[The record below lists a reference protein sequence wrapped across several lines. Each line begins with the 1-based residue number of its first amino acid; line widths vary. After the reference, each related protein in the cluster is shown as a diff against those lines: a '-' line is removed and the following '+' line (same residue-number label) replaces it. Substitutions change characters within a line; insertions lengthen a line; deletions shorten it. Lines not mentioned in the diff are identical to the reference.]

1 MHKKIRLI
9 QKGQAGFQFVQ
20 QGLVGGLVPT
30 TAGSVLDQNTINAIN
45 QQQTN
50 IWKAQ
55 QDEQAKIR
63 QQQISQGYQ
72 TASNVLNPISSG
84 LTNFGIMSGNYTMA
98 NLGQLGGS
106 LSSGFQLMS
115 NWKNLSNQDK
125 TAGVAGIGGQAVD
138 TLDNMFFGKQHAK
151 DSGLTKGLNNAYDSI
166 SNAAMMFSPVGCVCA
181 GSRVIDKLGR
191 FVNIEDL
198 TKDDGIIGCG
208 DKLIRPQK
216 IYSFKQPEYKECLR
230 LTLNSGIILE
240 CSIDHPILSDFAGR
254 AKQIT
259 INGKS
264 KRVRDWQFRR
274 ADSLVI
280 GDFVGVVNNID
291 IWGSEEMWNPYLIG
305 LLIGDGNYNKDHG
318 VRIYS
323 ADSETWN
330 YIEKYQL
337 GGQINFDNSNYN
349 KEFRAYRIFDGPEHL
364 RELGIYEQ
372 TKKNK
377 RLPIHIHKY
386 TKDSICK
393 LIAGLFDTDGFVF
406 CNIEKKDYKVVFCQ
420 SNIDLINQVKEQLLK
435 LGIHS
440 SIQKIK
446 EKTSKYKDHEIKSG
460 ISYKLIIKDKQSILN
475 FYNQIHLNLSYK
487 QKNLEE
493 IAQYCQQGRFKDNR
507 ELSGAKADKIKKIEN
522 IGQQLVYNLQADDD
536 HTYIANGIIT
546 HNTIV
551 GGAMKAGK
559 FIGDGLTA
567 LGIGTDQMTTT
578 DKILDS
584 SFMKLSPV
592 GLINGIGAKRA
603 KQFSANKDTIEKV
616 GSDYADSVNTIE
628 DAVSKAGK
636 KYGLFSNGA
645 RKRANRLIDTARTQ
659 QNIMTNISDEYQDQL
674 ANKSYLAYTRYGQ
687 DINGG
692 IQQQYLRAAK
702 HGAILQRIN
711 LRKHRKGGQLK
722 DKIDIEVKQE
732 QWQPII
738 NLEYPEV
745 SKLKEGGQLEES
757 KEWTPIISLD
767 IQKLEEGGKT
777 DKPKQEPEKVE
788 ETNQKN
794 VIPEGALHAHKHH
807 MENAEDLTK
816 KGIPVVDN
824 NGEQQAE
831 IERNEIIFSLEVTKQ
846 LEDLHKRYQ
855 GYTNTQ
861 KEKDE
866 LAIEAGKLLVYEI
879 LHNTEDRTGLIKE
892 CKKGGTLDGNK

>member
-72 TASNVLNPISSG
+72 TASNALNPISSG
-84 LTNFGIMSGNYTMA
+84 LTNFGIMSGNYAMA
-98 NLGQLGGS
+98 NLGQLGSS
-106 LSSGFQLMS
+106 LSSGLQLMS
-115 NWKNLSNQDK
+115 NWKNLSKQDK
-125 TAGVAGIGGQAVD
+125 AAGVAGIGGQAAD
-138 TLDNMFFGKQHAK
+138 TLDNMFFGKQHAN
-151 DSGLTKGLNNAYDSI
+151 DSGLTKGLNSAYDSMA
-166 SNAAMMFSPVGCVCA
+166 NAAMTF
-181 GSRVIDKLGR
+181 
-191 FVNIEDL
+191 
-198 TKDDGIIGCG
+198 
-208 DKLIRPQK
+208 
-216 IYSFKQPEYKECLR
+216 
-230 LTLNSGIILE
+230 
-240 CSIDHPILSDFAGR
+240 
-254 AKQIT
+254 
-259 INGKS
+259 
-264 KRVRDWQFRR
+264 
-274 ADSLVI
+274 
-280 GDFVGVVNNID
+280 
-291 IWGSEEMWNPYLIG
+291 NPYL
-305 LLIGDGNYNKDHG
+305 
-318 VRIYS
+318 
-323 ADSETWN
+323 
-330 YIEKYQL
+330 
-337 GGQINFDNSNYN
+337 
-349 KEFRAYRIFDGPEHL
+349 
-364 RELGIYEQ
+364 
-372 TKKNK
+372 
-377 RLPIHIHKY
+377 
-386 TKDSICK
+386 
-393 LIAGLFDTDGFVF
+393 
-406 CNIEKKDYKVVFCQ
+406 
-420 SNIDLINQVKEQLLK
+420 
-435 LGIHS
+435 
-440 SIQKIK
+440 
-446 EKTSKYKDHEIKSG
+446 
-460 ISYKLIIKDKQSILN
+460 
-475 FYNQIHLNLSYK
+475 
-487 QKNLEE
+487 
-493 IAQYCQQGRFKDNR
+493 
-507 ELSGAKADKIKKIEN
+507 
-522 IGQQLVYNLQADDD
+522 
-536 HTYIANGIIT
+536 
-546 HNTIV
+546 
-551 GGAMKAGK
+551 GGAMKIGK
-559 FIGDGLTA
+559 LAADGLSV
-567 LGIGTDQMTTT
+567 LGLKTDQMTNT
-578 DKILDS
+578 DRILDS
-584 SFMKLSPV
+584 SFMKLTPASWANDWF
-592 GLINGIGAKRA
+592 GKTTQ
-603 KQFSANKDTIEKV
+603 QFSSNKKTIEKV
-616 GSDYADSVNTIE
+616 GRDYTDSVNTIE

-659 QNIMTNISDEYQDQL
+659 QNIMTDISNAYQDQL

-745 SKLKEGGQLEES
+745 SKLKEGGQLEEP

-777 DKPKQEPEKVE
+777 DKPKQEPDKIE

-824 NGEQQAE
+824 KGEQQAE

>member
-9 QKGQAGFQFVQ
+9 QKGQAGFQFTQ

-72 TASNVLNPISSG
+72 TASNALNPISQG

-106 LSSGFQLMS
+106 LSSGLQLMS
-115 NWKNLSNQDK
+115 NWKNLSNQDRA
-125 TAGVAGIGGQAVD
+125 AGAAGIGGQAAD
-138 TLDNMFFGKQHAK
+138 TLDNMFFGKQHAN
-151 DSGLTKGLNNAYDSI
+151 DSTLTKGLNSAYDSM
-166 SNAAMMFSPVGCVCA
+166 SNAAMAF
-181 GSRVIDKLGR
+181 
-191 FVNIEDL
+191 
-198 TKDDGIIGCG
+198 
-208 DKLIRPQK
+208 
-216 IYSFKQPEYKECLR
+216 
-230 LTLNSGIILE
+230 
-240 CSIDHPILSDFAGR
+240 
-254 AKQIT
+254 
-259 INGKS
+259 
-264 KRVRDWQFRR
+264 
-274 ADSLVI
+274 
-280 GDFVGVVNNID
+280 
-291 IWGSEEMWNPYLIG
+291 NPYL
-305 LLIGDGNYNKDHG
+305 
-318 VRIYS
+318 
-323 ADSETWN
+323 
-330 YIEKYQL
+330 
-337 GGQINFDNSNYN
+337 
-349 KEFRAYRIFDGPEHL
+349 
-364 RELGIYEQ
+364 
-372 TKKNK
+372 
-377 RLPIHIHKY
+377 
-386 TKDSICK
+386 
-393 LIAGLFDTDGFVF
+393 
-406 CNIEKKDYKVVFCQ
+406 
-420 SNIDLINQVKEQLLK
+420 
-435 LGIHS
+435 
-440 SIQKIK
+440 
-446 EKTSKYKDHEIKSG
+446 
-460 ISYKLIIKDKQSILN
+460 
-475 FYNQIHLNLSYK
+475 
-487 QKNLEE
+487 
-493 IAQYCQQGRFKDNR
+493 
-507 ELSGAKADKIKKIEN
+507 
-522 IGQQLVYNLQADDD
+522 
-536 HTYIANGIIT
+536 
-546 HNTIV
+546 
-551 GGAMKAGK
+551 GGAMKIGK
-559 FIGDGLTA
+559 LAADGLSA
-567 LGIGTDQMTTT
+567 LGLKTDQMTNT
-578 DKILDS
+578 DRILDS
-584 SFMKLSPV
+584 SFMKFTPASWTNDMF
-592 GLINGIGAKRA
+592 GKTTQ
-603 KQFSANKDTIEKV
+603 QFSSNKKTIEKV
-616 GSDYADSVNTIE
+616 GRDYTDSVNTIE

-645 RKRANRLIDTARTQ
+645 RKRANRLIDTAKTQ
-659 QNIMTNISDEYQDQL
+659 QNIMTNISNEYQDQL

-777 DKPKQEPEKVE
+777 DKPKQEPDKIE

>member
-72 TASNVLNPISSG
+72 TASNALNPISSG
-84 LTNFGIMSGNYTMA
+84 LTNFGIMSGNYAMA
-98 NLGQLGGS
+98 NLGQLGSS
-106 LSSGFQLMS
+106 LSSGLQLMS
-115 NWKNLSNQDK
+115 NWKNLSKQDK
-125 TAGVAGIGGQAVD
+125 AAGVAGIGGQAVD

-151 DSGLTKGLNNAYDSI
+151 DSGLTKGLNNAYDSV
-166 SNAAMMFSPVGCVCA
+166 SNAAMMFSPVG
-181 GSRVIDKLGR
+181 
-191 FVNIEDL
+191 
-198 TKDDGIIGCG
+198 TII
-208 DKLIRPQK
+208 
-216 IYSFKQPEYKECLR
+216 
-230 LTLNSGIILE
+230 
-240 CSIDHPILSDFAGR
+240 
-254 AKQIT
+254 
-259 INGKS
+259 
-264 KRVRDWQFRR
+264 
-274 ADSLVI
+274 
-280 GDFVGVVNNID
+280 
-291 IWGSEEMWNPYLIG
+291 
-305 LLIGDGNYNKDHG
+305 
-318 VRIYS
+318 
-323 ADSETWN
+323 
-330 YIEKYQL
+330 
-337 GGQINFDNSNYN
+337 
-349 KEFRAYRIFDGPEHL
+349 
-364 RELGIYEQ
+364 
-372 TKKNK
+372 
-377 RLPIHIHKY
+377 
-386 TKDSICK
+386 
-393 LIAGLFDTDGFVF
+393 
-406 CNIEKKDYKVVFCQ
+406 
-420 SNIDLINQVKEQLLK
+420 
-435 LGIHS
+435 
-440 SIQKIK
+440 
-446 EKTSKYKDHEIKSG
+446 
-460 ISYKLIIKDKQSILN
+460 
-475 FYNQIHLNLSYK
+475 
-487 QKNLEE
+487 
-493 IAQYCQQGRFKDNR
+493 
-507 ELSGAKADKIKKIEN
+507 
-522 IGQQLVYNLQADDD
+522 
-536 HTYIANGIIT
+536 
-546 HNTIV
+546 

-559 FIGDGLTA
+559 FIGDGLSA
-567 LGIGTDQMTTT
+567 LVGGRTDQLTTT
-578 DKILDS
+578 DKIMDS
-584 SFMKLSPV
+584 TLGQVSGL
-592 GLINGIGAKRA
+592 GLINSLGSKRT
-603 KQFSANKDTIEKV
+603 KDFSLNKDTIEKV
-616 GSDYADSVNTIE
+616 GGDYAGAVNTME
-628 DAVSKAGK
+628 EAVSKAGK
-636 KYGLFSNGA
+636 KVGLFSSTSKFNKLIGKA
-645 RKRANRLIDTARTQ
+645 QTFTNQTTGIANT
-659 QNIMTNISDEYQDQL
+659 YQDQL
-674 ANKSYLAYTRYGQ
+674 ANKSQLAYTRYLQ

-692 IQQQYLRAAK
+692 PQQYIQRVK

-722 DKIDIEVKQE
+722 DKIDIEIKQE

-777 DKPKQEPEKVE
+777 DKPKQEPDKIE

-892 CKKGGTLDGNK
+892 CKKGGILDGNK

>member
-9 QKGQAGFQFVQ
+9 QKGQAGFQFTQ

-72 TASNVLNPISSG
+72 TASNVLNPVSQG

-98 NLGQLGGS
+98 NLGQLGNS
-106 LSSGFQLMS
+106 LSSGLQLMS

-125 TAGVAGIGGQAVD
+125 TAGVAGIGGQAAD
-138 TLDNMFFGKQHAK
+138 TLDNMFFGKQHAN
-151 DSGLTKGLNNAYDSI
+151 DSALTKGLNSAYDSI
-166 SNAAMMFSPVGCVCA
+166 SNAAMTF
-181 GSRVIDKLGR
+181 
-191 FVNIEDL
+191 
-198 TKDDGIIGCG
+198 
-208 DKLIRPQK
+208 
-216 IYSFKQPEYKECLR
+216 
-230 LTLNSGIILE
+230 
-240 CSIDHPILSDFAGR
+240 
-254 AKQIT
+254 
-259 INGKS
+259 
-264 KRVRDWQFRR
+264 
-274 ADSLVI
+274 
-280 GDFVGVVNNID
+280 
-291 IWGSEEMWNPYLIG
+291 NPYL
-305 LLIGDGNYNKDHG
+305 
-318 VRIYS
+318 
-323 ADSETWN
+323 
-330 YIEKYQL
+330 
-337 GGQINFDNSNYN
+337 
-349 KEFRAYRIFDGPEHL
+349 
-364 RELGIYEQ
+364 
-372 TKKNK
+372 
-377 RLPIHIHKY
+377 
-386 TKDSICK
+386 
-393 LIAGLFDTDGFVF
+393 
-406 CNIEKKDYKVVFCQ
+406 
-420 SNIDLINQVKEQLLK
+420 
-435 LGIHS
+435 
-440 SIQKIK
+440 
-446 EKTSKYKDHEIKSG
+446 
-460 ISYKLIIKDKQSILN
+460 
-475 FYNQIHLNLSYK
+475 
-487 QKNLEE
+487 
-493 IAQYCQQGRFKDNR
+493 
-507 ELSGAKADKIKKIEN
+507 
-522 IGQQLVYNLQADDD
+522 
-536 HTYIANGIIT
+536 
-546 HNTIV
+546 
-551 GGAMKAGK
+551 GGAMKIGK
-559 FIGDGLTA
+559 LAADGLSA

-584 SFMKLSPV
+584 SFMKLTPA

-603 KQFSANKDTIEKV
+603 KQFSANNDTIEKV
-616 GSDYADSVNTIE
+616 GGDYADSVNTIE

-636 KYGLFSNGA
+636 KYGLFSSGA

-659 QNIMTNISDEYQDQL
+659 QNIMTDISNTYQDQL

-711 LRKHRKGGQLK
+711 LRKHRRGGQLK

-824 NGEQQAE
+824 KGEQQAE

-846 LEDLHKRYQ
+846 LEDLHKKYQ
-855 GYTNTQ
+855 SEELTQ

>member
-72 TASNVLNPISSG
+72 TASNALNPISSG

-125 TAGVAGIGGQAVD
+125 AAGVAGIGGQAVD

-151 DSGLTKGLNNAYDSI
+151 DSGLTKGLNNTYDSI
-166 SNAAMMFSPVGCVCA
+166 SNAAMMFSPVG
-181 GSRVIDKLGR
+181 
-191 FVNIEDL
+191 
-198 TKDDGIIGCG
+198 
-208 DKLIRPQK
+208 
-216 IYSFKQPEYKECLR
+216 
-230 LTLNSGIILE
+230 
-240 CSIDHPILSDFAGR
+240 
-254 AKQIT
+254 
-259 INGKS
+259 
-264 KRVRDWQFRR
+264 
-274 ADSLVI
+274 
-280 GDFVGVVNNID
+280 
-291 IWGSEEMWNPYLIG
+291 
-305 LLIGDGNYNKDHG
+305 
-318 VRIYS
+318 
-323 ADSETWN
+323 
-330 YIEKYQL
+330 
-337 GGQINFDNSNYN
+337 
-349 KEFRAYRIFDGPEHL
+349 
-364 RELGIYEQ
+364 
-372 TKKNK
+372 
-377 RLPIHIHKY
+377 
-386 TKDSICK
+386 
-393 LIAGLFDTDGFVF
+393 
-406 CNIEKKDYKVVFCQ
+406 
-420 SNIDLINQVKEQLLK
+420 
-435 LGIHS
+435 
-440 SIQKIK
+440 
-446 EKTSKYKDHEIKSG
+446 
-460 ISYKLIIKDKQSILN
+460 
-475 FYNQIHLNLSYK
+475 
-487 QKNLEE
+487 
-493 IAQYCQQGRFKDNR
+493 
-507 ELSGAKADKIKKIEN
+507 
-522 IGQQLVYNLQADDD
+522 
-536 HTYIANGIIT
+536 
-546 HNTIV
+546 TIV

-559 FIGDGLTA
+559 FIGDGLSA
-567 LGIGTDQMTTT
+567 LVGGRTDQLTTT
-578 DKILDS
+578 DKIMDS
-584 SFMKLSPV
+584 TLGQVSGL
-592 GLINGIGAKRA
+592 GLINSLGSKRT
-603 KQFSANKDTIEKV
+603 KDFSLNKDTIEKV
-616 GSDYADSVNTIE
+616 GGDYAGAVNTME
-628 DAVSKAGK
+628 EAVSKAGK
-636 KYGLFSNGA
+636 KVGLFSSTSKFNKLIGKA
-645 RKRANRLIDTARTQ
+645 QTFTNQTTGIANT
-659 QNIMTNISDEYQDQL
+659 YQDQL
-674 ANKSYLAYTRYGQ
+674 ANKSQLAYTRYLQ

-692 IQQQYLRAAK
+692 PQQYIQRVK

-722 DKIDIEVKQE
+722 DKIDIEIKQE

-824 NGEQQAE
+824 KGEQQAE

-892 CKKGGTLDGNK
+892 CKKGGILDGNK

>member
-72 TASNVLNPISSG
+72 TASNALNPISSV
-84 LTNFGIMSGNYTMA
+84 LTNFGIISGNYAMA
-98 NLGQLGGS
+98 NLGQLGSS
-106 LSSGFQLMS
+106 LSSGLQLMS
-115 NWKNLSNQDK
+115 NWKNLSKQDK
-125 TAGVAGIGGQAVD
+125 AAGVAGIGGQAVD

-151 DSGLTKGLNNAYDSI
+151 DSGLTKGLNNAYDSV
-166 SNAAMMFSPVGCVCA
+166 SNAAMMFSPVG
-181 GSRVIDKLGR
+181 
-191 FVNIEDL
+191 
-198 TKDDGIIGCG
+198 
-208 DKLIRPQK
+208 
-216 IYSFKQPEYKECLR
+216 
-230 LTLNSGIILE
+230 
-240 CSIDHPILSDFAGR
+240 
-254 AKQIT
+254 
-259 INGKS
+259 
-264 KRVRDWQFRR
+264 
-274 ADSLVI
+274 
-280 GDFVGVVNNID
+280 
-291 IWGSEEMWNPYLIG
+291 
-305 LLIGDGNYNKDHG
+305 
-318 VRIYS
+318 
-323 ADSETWN
+323 
-330 YIEKYQL
+330 
-337 GGQINFDNSNYN
+337 
-349 KEFRAYRIFDGPEHL
+349 
-364 RELGIYEQ
+364 
-372 TKKNK
+372 
-377 RLPIHIHKY
+377 
-386 TKDSICK
+386 
-393 LIAGLFDTDGFVF
+393 
-406 CNIEKKDYKVVFCQ
+406 
-420 SNIDLINQVKEQLLK
+420 
-435 LGIHS
+435 
-440 SIQKIK
+440 
-446 EKTSKYKDHEIKSG
+446 
-460 ISYKLIIKDKQSILN
+460 
-475 FYNQIHLNLSYK
+475 
-487 QKNLEE
+487 
-493 IAQYCQQGRFKDNR
+493 
-507 ELSGAKADKIKKIEN
+507 
-522 IGQQLVYNLQADDD
+522 
-536 HTYIANGIIT
+536 
-546 HNTIV
+546 TIV

-559 FIGDGLTA
+559 FIGDGLSA
-567 LGIGTDQMTTT
+567 LVGGGTDQMTTT
-578 DKILDS
+578 DKIMDS
-584 SFMKLSPV
+584 TFGRISGV
-592 GLINGIGAKRA
+592 GLFNDAFGKTTQ
-603 KQFSANKDTIEKV
+603 QFSINKDTVEKV
-616 GSDYADSVNTIE
+616 GGDYADSVNTIE

-645 RKRANRLIDTARTQ
+645 RKRANRLIDAARTQ
-659 QNIMTNISDEYQDQL
+659 QNIMTNISNEYQDQL

-692 IQQQYLRAAK
+692 IQQQYLRVAK

-722 DKIDIEVKQE
+722 DKIDIEIKQE

-824 NGEQQAE
+824 KGEQQAE

-892 CKKGGTLDGNK
+892 CKKGGILDGNK

>member
-50 IWKAQ
+50 IWKTQ

-166 SNAAMMFSPVGCVCA
+166 SNAAMMFSPVG
-181 GSRVIDKLGR
+181 
-191 FVNIEDL
+191 
-198 TKDDGIIGCG
+198 T
-208 DKLIRPQK
+208 
-216 IYSFKQPEYKECLR
+216 
-230 LTLNSGIILE
+230 
-240 CSIDHPILSDFAGR
+240 
-254 AKQIT
+254 
-259 INGKS
+259 
-264 KRVRDWQFRR
+264 
-274 ADSLVI
+274 
-280 GDFVGVVNNID
+280 
-291 IWGSEEMWNPYLIG
+291 
-305 LLIGDGNYNKDHG
+305 
-318 VRIYS
+318 
-323 ADSETWN
+323 
-330 YIEKYQL
+330 
-337 GGQINFDNSNYN
+337 
-349 KEFRAYRIFDGPEHL
+349 
-364 RELGIYEQ
+364 
-372 TKKNK
+372 
-377 RLPIHIHKY
+377 
-386 TKDSICK
+386 
-393 LIAGLFDTDGFVF
+393 VF
-406 CNIEKKDYKVVFCQ
+406 
-420 SNIDLINQVKEQLLK
+420 
-435 LGIHS
+435 
-440 SIQKIK
+440 
-446 EKTSKYKDHEIKSG
+446 
-460 ISYKLIIKDKQSILN
+460 
-475 FYNQIHLNLSYK
+475 
-487 QKNLEE
+487 
-493 IAQYCQQGRFKDNR
+493 
-507 ELSGAKADKIKKIEN
+507 
-522 IGQQLVYNLQADDD
+522 
-536 HTYIANGIIT
+536 
-546 HNTIV
+546 

-567 LGIGTDQMTTT
+567 LVGGGTDQMTTT
-578 DKILDS
+578 DKIMDS
-584 SFMKLSPV
+584 TFGRILGV
-592 GLINGIGAKRA
+592 GLFNDAFGKTTQ
-603 KQFSANKDTIEKV
+603 QFSANKNTIEKI
-616 GSDYADSVNTIE
+616 GRDYTDSVNTIE

-659 QNIMTNISDEYQDQL
+659 QNIMTNISNEYQDQL

-722 DKIDIEVKQE
+722 DKIDIEIKQE

-831 IERNEIIFSLEVTKQ
+831 IEREELILSLEVTKQ

>member
-50 IWKAQ
+50 IWKEQ

-63 QQQISQGYQ
+63 QQQIRQGYQ

-98 NLGQLGGS
+98 NLGQLGSS
-106 LSSGFQLMS
+106 LSSGLQLMS
-115 NWKNLSNQDK
+115 NWKNLSKQDK
-125 TAGVAGIGGQAVD
+125 AAGVAGIGGQAVD

-151 DSGLTKGLNNAYDSI
+151 DSGLTKGLNNTYDSI
-166 SNAAMMFSPVGCVCA
+166 SNAAMMFSPVG
-181 GSRVIDKLGR
+181 
-191 FVNIEDL
+191 
-198 TKDDGIIGCG
+198 
-208 DKLIRPQK
+208 
-216 IYSFKQPEYKECLR
+216 
-230 LTLNSGIILE
+230 
-240 CSIDHPILSDFAGR
+240 
-254 AKQIT
+254 
-259 INGKS
+259 
-264 KRVRDWQFRR
+264 
-274 ADSLVI
+274 
-280 GDFVGVVNNID
+280 
-291 IWGSEEMWNPYLIG
+291 
-305 LLIGDGNYNKDHG
+305 
-318 VRIYS
+318 
-323 ADSETWN
+323 
-330 YIEKYQL
+330 
-337 GGQINFDNSNYN
+337 
-349 KEFRAYRIFDGPEHL
+349 
-364 RELGIYEQ
+364 
-372 TKKNK
+372 
-377 RLPIHIHKY
+377 
-386 TKDSICK
+386 
-393 LIAGLFDTDGFVF
+393 
-406 CNIEKKDYKVVFCQ
+406 
-420 SNIDLINQVKEQLLK
+420 
-435 LGIHS
+435 
-440 SIQKIK
+440 
-446 EKTSKYKDHEIKSG
+446 
-460 ISYKLIIKDKQSILN
+460 
-475 FYNQIHLNLSYK
+475 
-487 QKNLEE
+487 
-493 IAQYCQQGRFKDNR
+493 
-507 ELSGAKADKIKKIEN
+507 
-522 IGQQLVYNLQADDD
+522 
-536 HTYIANGIIT
+536 
-546 HNTIV
+546 TIV

-567 LGIGTDQMTTT
+567 LVGGGTDQMTTT
-578 DKILDS
+578 DKIMDS
-584 SFMKLSPV
+584 TFGRISGV
-592 GLINGIGAKRA
+592 GLINSLGSKRT
-603 KQFSANKDTIEKV
+603 KDFSLNKDTIEKV
-616 GSDYADSVNTIE
+616 GGDYAGAVNTMKE
-628 DAVSKAGK
+628 AVSKAGK
-636 KYGLFSNGA
+636 KVGLFSSTSGFN
-645 RKRANRLIDTARTQ
+645 KLIDKAQTF
-659 QNIMTNISDEYQDQL
+659 TNQTTGIANTYQDQL
-674 ANKSYLAYTRYGQ
+674 ANKSQLAYTRYLQ

-692 IQQQYLRAAK
+692 PQQYIQRVK

-824 NGEQQAE
+824 KGEQQAE

>member
-72 TASNVLNPISSG
+72 TASNALNPISSG

-125 TAGVAGIGGQAVD
+125 AAGVAGIGGQAVD

-151 DSGLTKGLNNAYDSI
+151 DSGLTKGLNNAYDSV
-166 SNAAMMFSPVGCVCA
+166 SNAAMMFSPVG
-181 GSRVIDKLGR
+181 
-191 FVNIEDL
+191 
-198 TKDDGIIGCG
+198 TII
-208 DKLIRPQK
+208 
-216 IYSFKQPEYKECLR
+216 
-230 LTLNSGIILE
+230 
-240 CSIDHPILSDFAGR
+240 
-254 AKQIT
+254 
-259 INGKS
+259 
-264 KRVRDWQFRR
+264 
-274 ADSLVI
+274 
-280 GDFVGVVNNID
+280 
-291 IWGSEEMWNPYLIG
+291 
-305 LLIGDGNYNKDHG
+305 
-318 VRIYS
+318 
-323 ADSETWN
+323 
-330 YIEKYQL
+330 
-337 GGQINFDNSNYN
+337 
-349 KEFRAYRIFDGPEHL
+349 
-364 RELGIYEQ
+364 
-372 TKKNK
+372 
-377 RLPIHIHKY
+377 
-386 TKDSICK
+386 
-393 LIAGLFDTDGFVF
+393 
-406 CNIEKKDYKVVFCQ
+406 
-420 SNIDLINQVKEQLLK
+420 
-435 LGIHS
+435 
-440 SIQKIK
+440 
-446 EKTSKYKDHEIKSG
+446 
-460 ISYKLIIKDKQSILN
+460 
-475 FYNQIHLNLSYK
+475 
-487 QKNLEE
+487 
-493 IAQYCQQGRFKDNR
+493 
-507 ELSGAKADKIKKIEN
+507 
-522 IGQQLVYNLQADDD
+522 
-536 HTYIANGIIT
+536 
-546 HNTIV
+546 

-559 FIGDGLTA
+559 FIGDGLSA
-567 LGIGTDQMTTT
+567 LVGGGTDQMTTT
-578 DKILDS
+578 DKIMDS
-584 SFMKLSPV
+584 TFGRISGV
-592 GLINGIGAKRA
+592 GLFNDAFGKTTQ
-603 KQFSANKDTIEKV
+603 QFSINKDTVEKV
-616 GSDYADSVNTIE
+616 GGDYADSVNTIE

-645 RKRANRLIDTARTQ
+645 RKRANRLIDAARTQ

-692 IQQQYLRAAK
+692 IQQQYLRVAK

>member
-30 TAGSVLDQNTINAIN
+30 TAGSVLDQNTINTIN

-72 TASNVLNPISSG
+72 IASNALNPISQG
-84 LTNFGIMSGNYTMA
+84 LTNFGIMSGNYATA

-106 LSSGFQLMS
+106 LSSGLQLIS
-115 NWKNLSNQDK
+115 NWKNLSNQNK
-125 TAGVAGIGGQAVD
+125 AAGVAGIGGQAVD

-151 DSGLTKGLNNAYDSI
+151 DSGLTKGLNNTYDSI
-166 SNAAMMFSPVGCVCA
+166 SNAAMMFSPVG
-181 GSRVIDKLGR
+181 
-191 FVNIEDL
+191 
-198 TKDDGIIGCG
+198 T
-208 DKLIRPQK
+208 
-216 IYSFKQPEYKECLR
+216 
-230 LTLNSGIILE
+230 IL
-240 CSIDHPILSDFAGR
+240 
-254 AKQIT
+254 
-259 INGKS
+259 
-264 KRVRDWQFRR
+264 
-274 ADSLVI
+274 
-280 GDFVGVVNNID
+280 
-291 IWGSEEMWNPYLIG
+291 
-305 LLIGDGNYNKDHG
+305 
-318 VRIYS
+318 
-323 ADSETWN
+323 
-330 YIEKYQL
+330 
-337 GGQINFDNSNYN
+337 
-349 KEFRAYRIFDGPEHL
+349 
-364 RELGIYEQ
+364 
-372 TKKNK
+372 
-377 RLPIHIHKY
+377 
-386 TKDSICK
+386 
-393 LIAGLFDTDGFVF
+393 
-406 CNIEKKDYKVVFCQ
+406 
-420 SNIDLINQVKEQLLK
+420 
-435 LGIHS
+435 
-440 SIQKIK
+440 
-446 EKTSKYKDHEIKSG
+446 
-460 ISYKLIIKDKQSILN
+460 
-475 FYNQIHLNLSYK
+475 
-487 QKNLEE
+487 
-493 IAQYCQQGRFKDNR
+493 
-507 ELSGAKADKIKKIEN
+507 
-522 IGQQLVYNLQADDD
+522 
-536 HTYIANGIIT
+536 
-546 HNTIV
+546 

-567 LGIGTDQMTTT
+567 LVGGGTDQLTTT
-578 DKILDS
+578 DKIMDS
-584 SFMKLSPV
+584 TFGRISGV
-592 GLINGIGAKRA
+592 GLFNDAFGKTTQ
-603 KQFSANKDTIEKV
+603 QFSANNDTIEKV
-616 GSDYADSVNTIE
+616 GGDYADSVNTIE

-692 IQQQYLRAAK
+692 IQQQYLRVAK

-824 NGEQQAE
+824 KGEQQAE

-892 CKKGGTLDGNK
+892 CKKGGILDGNK

>member
-63 QQQISQGYQ
+63 QQQISQNYQ
-72 TASNVLNPISSG
+72 TASNALNPISSG
-84 LTNFGIMSGNYTMA
+84 LTNFGIMSGNYTIA
-98 NLGQLGGS
+98 NLGQLGDS
-106 LSSGFQLMS
+106 LSSGLQLMS
-115 NWKNLSNQDK
+115 NWKSLSNQDK
-125 TAGVAGIGGQAVD
+125 ATGVAGIGGQAVD
-138 TLDNMFFGKQHAK
+138 TLDNMFFGKQHAN
-151 DSGLTKGLNNAYDSI
+151 DSTLTKGLNSAYDSM
-166 SNAAMMFSPVGCVCA
+166 SNAAMAF
-181 GSRVIDKLGR
+181 
-191 FVNIEDL
+191 
-198 TKDDGIIGCG
+198 
-208 DKLIRPQK
+208 
-216 IYSFKQPEYKECLR
+216 
-230 LTLNSGIILE
+230 
-240 CSIDHPILSDFAGR
+240 
-254 AKQIT
+254 
-259 INGKS
+259 
-264 KRVRDWQFRR
+264 
-274 ADSLVI
+274 
-280 GDFVGVVNNID
+280 
-291 IWGSEEMWNPYLIG
+291 NPYL
-305 LLIGDGNYNKDHG
+305 
-318 VRIYS
+318 
-323 ADSETWN
+323 
-330 YIEKYQL
+330 
-337 GGQINFDNSNYN
+337 
-349 KEFRAYRIFDGPEHL
+349 
-364 RELGIYEQ
+364 
-372 TKKNK
+372 
-377 RLPIHIHKY
+377 
-386 TKDSICK
+386 
-393 LIAGLFDTDGFVF
+393 
-406 CNIEKKDYKVVFCQ
+406 
-420 SNIDLINQVKEQLLK
+420 
-435 LGIHS
+435 
-440 SIQKIK
+440 
-446 EKTSKYKDHEIKSG
+446 
-460 ISYKLIIKDKQSILN
+460 
-475 FYNQIHLNLSYK
+475 
-487 QKNLEE
+487 
-493 IAQYCQQGRFKDNR
+493 
-507 ELSGAKADKIKKIEN
+507 
-522 IGQQLVYNLQADDD
+522 
-536 HTYIANGIIT
+536 
-546 HNTIV
+546 
-551 GGAMKAGK
+551 GGAMKIGK
-559 FIGDGLTA
+559 LAADGLSA
-567 LGIGTDQMTTT
+567 LGLKTDQMTNT
-578 DKILDS
+578 DRILDS
-584 SFMKLSPV
+584 SFMKFTPASWTNDMF
-592 GLINGIGAKRA
+592 GKTTQ
-603 KQFSANKDTIEKV
+603 QFSSNKKTIEKV
-616 GSDYADSVNTIE
+616 GRDYTDSVNTIE

-636 KYGLFSNGA
+636 KYGLFSSGA

-659 QNIMTNISDEYQDQL
+659 QNIMTDISNEYQDQL

-692 IQQQYLRAAK
+692 LQQQYLRAAK

-777 DKPKQEPEKVE
+777 DKPKQEPDKIE

-824 NGEQQAE
+824 KGEQQAE

>member
-9 QKGQAGFQFVQ
+9 QKGQAGFQFTQ

-30 TAGSVLDQNTINAIN
+30 TAGSVLDQNTINAVN

-72 TASNVLNPISSG
+72 TASNALNPISQG
-84 LTNFGIMSGNYTMA
+84 LTNFGIMSGNYTIA

-106 LSSGFQLMS
+106 LSSGLQLMS
-115 NWKNLSNQDK
+115 NWKNLSNQDRA
-125 TAGVAGIGGQAVD
+125 AGAAGIGGQAAD
-138 TLDNMFFGKQHAK
+138 TLDNMFLGKQHAN
-151 DSGLTKGLNNAYDSI
+151 DSTLTKGLNSAYDSM
-166 SNAAMMFSPVGCVCA
+166 SNAAMAF
-181 GSRVIDKLGR
+181 
-191 FVNIEDL
+191 
-198 TKDDGIIGCG
+198 
-208 DKLIRPQK
+208 
-216 IYSFKQPEYKECLR
+216 
-230 LTLNSGIILE
+230 
-240 CSIDHPILSDFAGR
+240 
-254 AKQIT
+254 
-259 INGKS
+259 
-264 KRVRDWQFRR
+264 
-274 ADSLVI
+274 
-280 GDFVGVVNNID
+280 
-291 IWGSEEMWNPYLIG
+291 NPYL
-305 LLIGDGNYNKDHG
+305 
-318 VRIYS
+318 
-323 ADSETWN
+323 
-330 YIEKYQL
+330 
-337 GGQINFDNSNYN
+337 
-349 KEFRAYRIFDGPEHL
+349 
-364 RELGIYEQ
+364 
-372 TKKNK
+372 
-377 RLPIHIHKY
+377 
-386 TKDSICK
+386 
-393 LIAGLFDTDGFVF
+393 
-406 CNIEKKDYKVVFCQ
+406 
-420 SNIDLINQVKEQLLK
+420 
-435 LGIHS
+435 
-440 SIQKIK
+440 
-446 EKTSKYKDHEIKSG
+446 
-460 ISYKLIIKDKQSILN
+460 
-475 FYNQIHLNLSYK
+475 
-487 QKNLEE
+487 
-493 IAQYCQQGRFKDNR
+493 
-507 ELSGAKADKIKKIEN
+507 
-522 IGQQLVYNLQADDD
+522 
-536 HTYIANGIIT
+536 
-546 HNTIV
+546 
-551 GGAMKAGK
+551 GGAMKIGK
-559 FIGDGLTA
+559 LAADGLSA
-567 LGIGTDQMTTT
+567 LGLKTDQMTNT
-578 DKILDS
+578 DRILDS
-584 SFMKLSPV
+584 SFMKFTPASWANDMF
-592 GLINGIGAKRA
+592 GKTTQ
-603 KQFSANKDTIEKV
+603 QFSSNKKTIEKV
-616 GSDYADSVNTIE
+616 GRDYTDSVNTIE
-628 DAVSKAGK
+628 DAVSKADK

-645 RKRANRLIDTARTQ
+645 RNRANRLIDTARAQ
-659 QNIMTNISDEYQDQL
+659 QNIMTNISNEYQDQL

-757 KEWTPIISLD
+757 KEWAPIISLD

-777 DKPKQEPEKVE
+777 DKPKQESDKIE

>member
-72 TASNVLNPISSG
+72 TASNALNPISQG

-106 LSSGFQLMS
+106 LSSGLQLMS

-125 TAGVAGIGGQAVD
+125 TAGVAGIGGQAMD

-151 DSGLTKGLNNAYDSI
+151 DSGLTKGLNSTYDSI
-166 SNAAMMFSPVGCVCA
+166 SNAAMMFSPVG
-181 GSRVIDKLGR
+181 
-191 FVNIEDL
+191 
-198 TKDDGIIGCG
+198 
-208 DKLIRPQK
+208 
-216 IYSFKQPEYKECLR
+216 
-230 LTLNSGIILE
+230 
-240 CSIDHPILSDFAGR
+240 
-254 AKQIT
+254 T
-259 INGKS
+259 I
-264 KRVRDWQFRR
+264 F
-274 ADSLVI
+274 
-280 GDFVGVVNNID
+280 
-291 IWGSEEMWNPYLIG
+291 
-305 LLIGDGNYNKDHG
+305 
-318 VRIYS
+318 
-323 ADSETWN
+323 
-330 YIEKYQL
+330 
-337 GGQINFDNSNYN
+337 
-349 KEFRAYRIFDGPEHL
+349 
-364 RELGIYEQ
+364 
-372 TKKNK
+372 
-377 RLPIHIHKY
+377 
-386 TKDSICK
+386 
-393 LIAGLFDTDGFVF
+393 
-406 CNIEKKDYKVVFCQ
+406 
-420 SNIDLINQVKEQLLK
+420 
-435 LGIHS
+435 
-440 SIQKIK
+440 
-446 EKTSKYKDHEIKSG
+446 
-460 ISYKLIIKDKQSILN
+460 
-475 FYNQIHLNLSYK
+475 
-487 QKNLEE
+487 
-493 IAQYCQQGRFKDNR
+493 
-507 ELSGAKADKIKKIEN
+507 
-522 IGQQLVYNLQADDD
+522 
-536 HTYIANGIIT
+536 
-546 HNTIV
+546 

-567 LGIGTDQMTTT
+567 LVGGGTDQLTTT
-578 DKILDS
+578 DKIMDS
-584 SFMKLSPV
+584 TLGRLSGL
-592 GLINGIGAKRA
+592 GLINSLGSKRT
-603 KQFSANKDTIEKV
+603 KDFSLNKDTIEKV
-616 GSDYADSVNTIE
+616 GGDYAGAVNTME
-628 DAVSKAGK
+628 EAASKAGK
-636 KYGLFSNGA
+636 KVGLFSSTS
-645 RKRANRLIDTARTQ
+645 RINRLIGKAQTF
-659 QNIMTNISDEYQDQL
+659 TNQTTGIANTYQDQL
-674 ANKSYLAYTRYGQ
+674 ANKSQLAYTRYLQ

-692 IQQQYLRAAK
+692 PQQYIQRVK

-732 QWQPII
+732 QWQPIV

-757 KEWTPIISLD
+757 KEWAPIISLD

-777 DKPKQEPEKVE
+777 DKPKQESEKVE

-824 NGEQQAE
+824 KGEQQAE

>member
-55 QDEQAKIR
+55 QDEQARIR

-72 TASNVLNPISSG
+72 TASNALNPISSG

-106 LSSGFQLMS
+106 LSSGLQLMS
-115 NWKNLSNQDK
+115 NWKNLSKQDK
-125 TAGVAGIGGQAVD
+125 AAGVAGIGGQAVD

-166 SNAAMMFSPVGCVCA
+166 SNAAMMFSPVG
-181 GSRVIDKLGR
+181 
-191 FVNIEDL
+191 
-198 TKDDGIIGCG
+198 T
-208 DKLIRPQK
+208 
-216 IYSFKQPEYKECLR
+216 
-230 LTLNSGIILE
+230 IL
-240 CSIDHPILSDFAGR
+240 
-254 AKQIT
+254 
-259 INGKS
+259 
-264 KRVRDWQFRR
+264 
-274 ADSLVI
+274 
-280 GDFVGVVNNID
+280 
-291 IWGSEEMWNPYLIG
+291 
-305 LLIGDGNYNKDHG
+305 
-318 VRIYS
+318 
-323 ADSETWN
+323 
-330 YIEKYQL
+330 
-337 GGQINFDNSNYN
+337 
-349 KEFRAYRIFDGPEHL
+349 
-364 RELGIYEQ
+364 
-372 TKKNK
+372 
-377 RLPIHIHKY
+377 
-386 TKDSICK
+386 
-393 LIAGLFDTDGFVF
+393 
-406 CNIEKKDYKVVFCQ
+406 
-420 SNIDLINQVKEQLLK
+420 
-435 LGIHS
+435 
-440 SIQKIK
+440 
-446 EKTSKYKDHEIKSG
+446 
-460 ISYKLIIKDKQSILN
+460 
-475 FYNQIHLNLSYK
+475 
-487 QKNLEE
+487 
-493 IAQYCQQGRFKDNR
+493 
-507 ELSGAKADKIKKIEN
+507 
-522 IGQQLVYNLQADDD
+522 
-536 HTYIANGIIT
+536 
-546 HNTIV
+546 

-567 LGIGTDQMTTT
+567 LVGGGTDQMTTT
-578 DKILDS
+578 DKIMDS
-584 SFMKLSPV
+584 TFGRISGV
-592 GLINGIGAKRA
+592 GLFNDAFGKTTQ
-603 KQFSANKDTIEKV
+603 QFSANKDTVEKV
-616 GSDYADSVNTIE
+616 GGDYADSVNTIE

-659 QNIMTNISDEYQDQL
+659 QNIMTNISNEYQDQL

-722 DKIDIEVKQE
+722 DKIDIEIKQE

-777 DKPKQEPEKVE
+777 DKPKQEPDKIE

>member
-55 QDEQAKIR
+55 QDEQTKIR
-63 QQQISQGYQ
+63 QQQMSQGYQ
-72 TASNVLNPISSG
+72 TASNALNPISSG
-84 LTNFGIMSGNYTMA
+84 LTNFGIMSGNYAMA

-106 LSSGFQLMS
+106 LSSGLQLMS
-115 NWKNLSNQDK
+115 NWKNLSKQDK
-125 TAGVAGIGGQAVD
+125 AAGVAGIGGQVVD

-151 DSGLTKGLNNAYDSI
+151 DSGLTKGLNNTYDSI
-166 SNAAMMFSPVGCVCA
+166 SNAAMMFSPVG
-181 GSRVIDKLGR
+181 
-191 FVNIEDL
+191 
-198 TKDDGIIGCG
+198 T
-208 DKLIRPQK
+208 
-216 IYSFKQPEYKECLR
+216 
-230 LTLNSGIILE
+230 IL
-240 CSIDHPILSDFAGR
+240 
-254 AKQIT
+254 
-259 INGKS
+259 
-264 KRVRDWQFRR
+264 
-274 ADSLVI
+274 
-280 GDFVGVVNNID
+280 
-291 IWGSEEMWNPYLIG
+291 
-305 LLIGDGNYNKDHG
+305 
-318 VRIYS
+318 
-323 ADSETWN
+323 
-330 YIEKYQL
+330 
-337 GGQINFDNSNYN
+337 
-349 KEFRAYRIFDGPEHL
+349 
-364 RELGIYEQ
+364 
-372 TKKNK
+372 
-377 RLPIHIHKY
+377 
-386 TKDSICK
+386 
-393 LIAGLFDTDGFVF
+393 
-406 CNIEKKDYKVVFCQ
+406 
-420 SNIDLINQVKEQLLK
+420 
-435 LGIHS
+435 
-440 SIQKIK
+440 
-446 EKTSKYKDHEIKSG
+446 
-460 ISYKLIIKDKQSILN
+460 
-475 FYNQIHLNLSYK
+475 
-487 QKNLEE
+487 
-493 IAQYCQQGRFKDNR
+493 
-507 ELSGAKADKIKKIEN
+507 
-522 IGQQLVYNLQADDD
+522 
-536 HTYIANGIIT
+536 
-546 HNTIV
+546 

-567 LGIGTDQMTTT
+567 LVGGGTDQMTTT
-578 DKILDS
+578 DKIMDS
-584 SFMKLSPV
+584 TFGRISGV
-592 GLINGIGAKRA
+592 GLFNDAFGKTTQ
-603 KQFSANKDTIEKV
+603 QFSANNDTIEKV
-616 GSDYADSVNTIE
+616 GGDYADSVNTIE

-659 QNIMTNISDEYQDQL
+659 QNIMTNISNEYQDQL

-722 DKIDIEVKQE
+722 DKIDIEIKQE

-777 DKPKQEPEKVE
+777 DKPKQEPDKIE

-831 IERNEIIFSLEVTKQ
+831 IEREELILSLEVTKQ

>member
-72 TASNVLNPISSG
+72 TASNALNPISSG

-125 TAGVAGIGGQAVD
+125 AAGVAGIGGQAVD

-166 SNAAMMFSPVGCVCA
+166 SNAAMMFSPVG
-181 GSRVIDKLGR
+181 
-191 FVNIEDL
+191 
-198 TKDDGIIGCG
+198 T
-208 DKLIRPQK
+208 
-216 IYSFKQPEYKECLR
+216 
-230 LTLNSGIILE
+230 IL
-240 CSIDHPILSDFAGR
+240 
-254 AKQIT
+254 
-259 INGKS
+259 
-264 KRVRDWQFRR
+264 
-274 ADSLVI
+274 
-280 GDFVGVVNNID
+280 
-291 IWGSEEMWNPYLIG
+291 
-305 LLIGDGNYNKDHG
+305 
-318 VRIYS
+318 
-323 ADSETWN
+323 
-330 YIEKYQL
+330 
-337 GGQINFDNSNYN
+337 
-349 KEFRAYRIFDGPEHL
+349 
-364 RELGIYEQ
+364 
-372 TKKNK
+372 
-377 RLPIHIHKY
+377 
-386 TKDSICK
+386 
-393 LIAGLFDTDGFVF
+393 
-406 CNIEKKDYKVVFCQ
+406 
-420 SNIDLINQVKEQLLK
+420 
-435 LGIHS
+435 
-440 SIQKIK
+440 
-446 EKTSKYKDHEIKSG
+446 
-460 ISYKLIIKDKQSILN
+460 
-475 FYNQIHLNLSYK
+475 
-487 QKNLEE
+487 
-493 IAQYCQQGRFKDNR
+493 
-507 ELSGAKADKIKKIEN
+507 
-522 IGQQLVYNLQADDD
+522 
-536 HTYIANGIIT
+536 
-546 HNTIV
+546 

-559 FIGDGLTA
+559 FIGDGLSA
-567 LGIGTDQMTTT
+567 LVGGGTDQMTTT
-578 DKILDS
+578 DKIMDS
-584 SFMKLSPV
+584 TFGRISGV
-592 GLINGIGAKRA
+592 GLFNDAFGKTTQ
-603 KQFSANKDTIEKV
+603 QFSINKDTVEKV
-616 GSDYADSVNTIE
+616 GGDYADSVNTIE

-645 RKRANRLIDTARTQ
+645 RKRANRLIDAARTQ

-692 IQQQYLRAAK
+692 IQQQYLRVAK

-824 NGEQQAE
+824 KGEQQAE

>member
-30 TAGSVLDQNTINAIN
+30 IAGSALDQNTINAIN

-72 TASNVLNPISSG
+72 TASNALNPISSG
-84 LTNFGIMSGNYTMA
+84 LTNFGIMSGNYAIA
-98 NLGQLGGS
+98 NLGQLGSS
-106 LSSGFQLMS
+106 LSSGLQLMS
-115 NWKNLSNQDK
+115 NWKNLSKQDK
-125 TAGVAGIGGQAVD
+125 AAGVAGIGGQAVD

-151 DSGLTKGLNNAYDSI
+151 DSGLTKGLNNTYDSI
-166 SNAAMMFSPVGCVCA
+166 SNAAMMFSPVG
-181 GSRVIDKLGR
+181 
-191 FVNIEDL
+191 
-198 TKDDGIIGCG
+198 TII
-208 DKLIRPQK
+208 
-216 IYSFKQPEYKECLR
+216 
-230 LTLNSGIILE
+230 
-240 CSIDHPILSDFAGR
+240 
-254 AKQIT
+254 
-259 INGKS
+259 
-264 KRVRDWQFRR
+264 
-274 ADSLVI
+274 
-280 GDFVGVVNNID
+280 
-291 IWGSEEMWNPYLIG
+291 
-305 LLIGDGNYNKDHG
+305 
-318 VRIYS
+318 
-323 ADSETWN
+323 
-330 YIEKYQL
+330 
-337 GGQINFDNSNYN
+337 
-349 KEFRAYRIFDGPEHL
+349 
-364 RELGIYEQ
+364 
-372 TKKNK
+372 
-377 RLPIHIHKY
+377 
-386 TKDSICK
+386 
-393 LIAGLFDTDGFVF
+393 
-406 CNIEKKDYKVVFCQ
+406 
-420 SNIDLINQVKEQLLK
+420 
-435 LGIHS
+435 
-440 SIQKIK
+440 
-446 EKTSKYKDHEIKSG
+446 
-460 ISYKLIIKDKQSILN
+460 
-475 FYNQIHLNLSYK
+475 
-487 QKNLEE
+487 
-493 IAQYCQQGRFKDNR
+493 
-507 ELSGAKADKIKKIEN
+507 
-522 IGQQLVYNLQADDD
+522 
-536 HTYIANGIIT
+536 
-546 HNTIV
+546 

-559 FIGDGLTA
+559 FIGDGLSA
-567 LGIGTDQMTTT
+567 LVGGRTDQLTTT
-578 DKILDS
+578 DKIMDS
-584 SFMKLSPV
+584 TLGQVSGL
-592 GLINGIGAKRA
+592 GLINSLGSKRT
-603 KQFSANKDTIEKV
+603 KDFSLNKDTIEKV
-616 GSDYADSVNTIE
+616 GGDYAGAVNTME
-628 DAVSKAGK
+628 EAVSKAGK
-636 KYGLFSNGA
+636 KVGLFSSTSRFNKLIGKA
-645 RKRANRLIDTARTQ
+645 QTFTNQTTGIANT
-659 QNIMTNISDEYQDQL
+659 YQDQL
-674 ANKSYLAYTRYGQ
+674 ANKSQLAYTRYLQ
-687 DINGG
+687 DINGSP
-692 IQQQYLRAAK
+692 QQYIQRVK

-722 DKIDIEVKQE
+722 DKIDIEIKQE

>member
-55 QDEQAKIR
+55 QDEQARIR
-63 QQQISQGYQ
+63 QQQMSQGYQ
-72 TASNVLNPISSG
+72 TASNALNPISSG

-106 LSSGFQLMS
+106 LSSGLQLMS
-115 NWKNLSNQDK
+115 NWKNLSKQDK
-125 TAGVAGIGGQAVD
+125 AAGVAGIGGQAVD

-151 DSGLTKGLNNAYDSI
+151 DSGLTKGLNNTYDSI
-166 SNAAMMFSPVGCVCA
+166 SNAAMMFSPVG
-181 GSRVIDKLGR
+181 
-191 FVNIEDL
+191 
-198 TKDDGIIGCG
+198 T
-208 DKLIRPQK
+208 
-216 IYSFKQPEYKECLR
+216 
-230 LTLNSGIILE
+230 IL
-240 CSIDHPILSDFAGR
+240 
-254 AKQIT
+254 
-259 INGKS
+259 
-264 KRVRDWQFRR
+264 
-274 ADSLVI
+274 
-280 GDFVGVVNNID
+280 
-291 IWGSEEMWNPYLIG
+291 
-305 LLIGDGNYNKDHG
+305 
-318 VRIYS
+318 
-323 ADSETWN
+323 
-330 YIEKYQL
+330 
-337 GGQINFDNSNYN
+337 
-349 KEFRAYRIFDGPEHL
+349 
-364 RELGIYEQ
+364 
-372 TKKNK
+372 
-377 RLPIHIHKY
+377 
-386 TKDSICK
+386 
-393 LIAGLFDTDGFVF
+393 
-406 CNIEKKDYKVVFCQ
+406 
-420 SNIDLINQVKEQLLK
+420 
-435 LGIHS
+435 
-440 SIQKIK
+440 
-446 EKTSKYKDHEIKSG
+446 
-460 ISYKLIIKDKQSILN
+460 
-475 FYNQIHLNLSYK
+475 
-487 QKNLEE
+487 
-493 IAQYCQQGRFKDNR
+493 
-507 ELSGAKADKIKKIEN
+507 
-522 IGQQLVYNLQADDD
+522 
-536 HTYIANGIIT
+536 
-546 HNTIV
+546 

-567 LGIGTDQMTTT
+567 LVGGGTDQMTTT
-578 DKILDS
+578 DKIMDS
-584 SFMKLSPV
+584 TFGRISGV
-592 GLINGIGAKRA
+592 GLFNDAFGKTTQ
-603 KQFSANKDTIEKV
+603 QFSANNDTIEKV
-616 GSDYADSVNTIE
+616 GGDYADSVNTIE

-659 QNIMTNISDEYQDQL
+659 QNIMTNISNEYQDQL

-777 DKPKQEPEKVE
+777 DKPKQEPDKIE

-831 IERNEIIFSLEVTKQ
+831 IEREELILSLEVTKQ

>member
-30 TAGSVLDQNTINAIN
+30 TAGSALDQNTINAIN

-72 TASNVLNPISSG
+72 TASNALNPISSG
-84 LTNFGIMSGNYTMA
+84 LTNFGIMSGNYAMA
-98 NLGQLGGS
+98 NLGQLGSS
-106 LSSGFQLMS
+106 LSSGLQLMS
-115 NWKNLSNQDK
+115 NWKNLSKQDK
-125 TAGVAGIGGQAVD
+125 AAGVAGIGGQAVD

-151 DSGLTKGLNNAYDSI
+151 DSGLTKGLNNTYDSI
-166 SNAAMMFSPVGCVCA
+166 SNAAMMFSPVG
-181 GSRVIDKLGR
+181 
-191 FVNIEDL
+191 
-198 TKDDGIIGCG
+198 
-208 DKLIRPQK
+208 
-216 IYSFKQPEYKECLR
+216 
-230 LTLNSGIILE
+230 
-240 CSIDHPILSDFAGR
+240 
-254 AKQIT
+254 
-259 INGKS
+259 
-264 KRVRDWQFRR
+264 
-274 ADSLVI
+274 
-280 GDFVGVVNNID
+280 
-291 IWGSEEMWNPYLIG
+291 
-305 LLIGDGNYNKDHG
+305 
-318 VRIYS
+318 
-323 ADSETWN
+323 
-330 YIEKYQL
+330 
-337 GGQINFDNSNYN
+337 
-349 KEFRAYRIFDGPEHL
+349 
-364 RELGIYEQ
+364 
-372 TKKNK
+372 
-377 RLPIHIHKY
+377 
-386 TKDSICK
+386 
-393 LIAGLFDTDGFVF
+393 
-406 CNIEKKDYKVVFCQ
+406 
-420 SNIDLINQVKEQLLK
+420 
-435 LGIHS
+435 
-440 SIQKIK
+440 
-446 EKTSKYKDHEIKSG
+446 
-460 ISYKLIIKDKQSILN
+460 
-475 FYNQIHLNLSYK
+475 
-487 QKNLEE
+487 
-493 IAQYCQQGRFKDNR
+493 
-507 ELSGAKADKIKKIEN
+507 
-522 IGQQLVYNLQADDD
+522 
-536 HTYIANGIIT
+536 
-546 HNTIV
+546 TIV

-567 LGIGTDQMTTT
+567 LVGGGTDQMTTT
-578 DKILDS
+578 DKIMDS
-584 SFMKLSPV
+584 TFSKILGV
-592 GLINGIGAKRA
+592 GLFNDAFGKTTQ
-603 KQFSANKDTIEKV
+603 QFSANKGTIEKI
-616 GSDYADSVNTIE
+616 GRDYTDSVNTIE

-645 RKRANRLIDTARTQ
+645 RKQANRLIDTARTQ
-659 QNIMTNISDEYQDQL
+659 QNIMTNISNEYQDQL

-722 DKIDIEVKQE
+722 DKIDIEIKQE

>member
-63 QQQISQGYQ
+63 QQQISQDYQ
-72 TASNVLNPISSG
+72 TASNALNPISSG
-84 LTNFGIMSGNYTMA
+84 LTNFGIMSGNYAMA
-98 NLGQLGGS
+98 NLGQLGSS
-106 LSSGFQLMS
+106 LSSGLQLMS
-115 NWKNLSNQDK
+115 NWKNLSKQDK
-125 TAGVAGIGGQAVD
+125 AAGVAGIGGQAVD

-151 DSGLTKGLNNAYDSI
+151 DSGLTKGLNNTYDSV
-166 SNAAMMFSPVGCVCA
+166 SNAAMMFSPVG
-181 GSRVIDKLGR
+181 
-191 FVNIEDL
+191 
-198 TKDDGIIGCG
+198 TII
-208 DKLIRPQK
+208 
-216 IYSFKQPEYKECLR
+216 
-230 LTLNSGIILE
+230 
-240 CSIDHPILSDFAGR
+240 
-254 AKQIT
+254 
-259 INGKS
+259 
-264 KRVRDWQFRR
+264 
-274 ADSLVI
+274 
-280 GDFVGVVNNID
+280 
-291 IWGSEEMWNPYLIG
+291 
-305 LLIGDGNYNKDHG
+305 
-318 VRIYS
+318 
-323 ADSETWN
+323 
-330 YIEKYQL
+330 
-337 GGQINFDNSNYN
+337 
-349 KEFRAYRIFDGPEHL
+349 
-364 RELGIYEQ
+364 
-372 TKKNK
+372 
-377 RLPIHIHKY
+377 
-386 TKDSICK
+386 
-393 LIAGLFDTDGFVF
+393 
-406 CNIEKKDYKVVFCQ
+406 
-420 SNIDLINQVKEQLLK
+420 
-435 LGIHS
+435 
-440 SIQKIK
+440 
-446 EKTSKYKDHEIKSG
+446 
-460 ISYKLIIKDKQSILN
+460 
-475 FYNQIHLNLSYK
+475 
-487 QKNLEE
+487 
-493 IAQYCQQGRFKDNR
+493 
-507 ELSGAKADKIKKIEN
+507 
-522 IGQQLVYNLQADDD
+522 
-536 HTYIANGIIT
+536 
-546 HNTIV
+546 

-559 FIGDGLTA
+559 FIGDGLSA
-567 LGIGTDQMTTT
+567 LVGGRTDQLTTT
-578 DKILDS
+578 DKIMDS
-584 SFMKLSPV
+584 TLGQVSGL
-592 GLINGIGAKRA
+592 GLINSLGSKRT
-603 KQFSANKDTIEKV
+603 KDFSLNKDTIEKV
-616 GSDYADSVNTIE
+616 GGDYAGAVNTME
-628 DAVSKAGK
+628 EAVSKAGK
-636 KYGLFSNGA
+636 KVGLFSSTSKFNKLIGKA
-645 RKRANRLIDTARTQ
+645 QTFTNQTTGIANT
-659 QNIMTNISDEYQDQL
+659 YQDQL
-674 ANKSYLAYTRYGQ
+674 ANKSQLAYTRYLQ

-692 IQQQYLRAAK
+692 PQQYIQRVK

-777 DKPKQEPEKVE
+777 DKPKQEPDKIE

-892 CKKGGTLDGNK
+892 CKKGGILDGNK

>member
-9 QKGQAGFQFVQ
+9 QKGQAGFQFTQ

-30 TAGSVLDQNTINAIN
+30 TAGSVLDQNTINAVN

-72 TASNVLNPISSG
+72 TASNALNPISQG

-106 LSSGFQLMS
+106 LSSGLQLMS
-115 NWKNLSNQDK
+115 NWKNLSNQDRA
-125 TAGVAGIGGQAVD
+125 AGAAGIGGQAAD
-138 TLDNMFFGKQHAK
+138 TLDNMFFGKQHAN
-151 DSGLTKGLNNAYDSI
+151 DSTLTKGLNSAYDSM
-166 SNAAMMFSPVGCVCA
+166 SNAAMAF
-181 GSRVIDKLGR
+181 
-191 FVNIEDL
+191 
-198 TKDDGIIGCG
+198 
-208 DKLIRPQK
+208 
-216 IYSFKQPEYKECLR
+216 
-230 LTLNSGIILE
+230 
-240 CSIDHPILSDFAGR
+240 
-254 AKQIT
+254 
-259 INGKS
+259 
-264 KRVRDWQFRR
+264 
-274 ADSLVI
+274 
-280 GDFVGVVNNID
+280 
-291 IWGSEEMWNPYLIG
+291 NPYL
-305 LLIGDGNYNKDHG
+305 
-318 VRIYS
+318 
-323 ADSETWN
+323 
-330 YIEKYQL
+330 
-337 GGQINFDNSNYN
+337 
-349 KEFRAYRIFDGPEHL
+349 
-364 RELGIYEQ
+364 
-372 TKKNK
+372 
-377 RLPIHIHKY
+377 
-386 TKDSICK
+386 
-393 LIAGLFDTDGFVF
+393 
-406 CNIEKKDYKVVFCQ
+406 
-420 SNIDLINQVKEQLLK
+420 
-435 LGIHS
+435 
-440 SIQKIK
+440 
-446 EKTSKYKDHEIKSG
+446 
-460 ISYKLIIKDKQSILN
+460 
-475 FYNQIHLNLSYK
+475 
-487 QKNLEE
+487 
-493 IAQYCQQGRFKDNR
+493 
-507 ELSGAKADKIKKIEN
+507 
-522 IGQQLVYNLQADDD
+522 
-536 HTYIANGIIT
+536 
-546 HNTIV
+546 
-551 GGAMKAGK
+551 GGAMKIGK
-559 FIGDGLTA
+559 LAADGLSA
-567 LGIGTDQMTTT
+567 LGLKTDQMTNT
-578 DKILDS
+578 DRILDS
-584 SFMKLSPV
+584 SFMKFTPASWTNDMF
-592 GLINGIGAKRA
+592 GKTTQ
-603 KQFSANKDTIEKV
+603 QFSSNKKTIEKV
-616 GSDYADSVNTIE
+616 GRDYTDSVNTIE

-645 RKRANRLIDTARTQ
+645 RKRANRLIDTARAQ
-659 QNIMTNISDEYQDQL
+659 QNIMTNISNEYQDQL

-777 DKPKQEPEKVE
+777 DKPKQEPDKIE

>member
-72 TASNVLNPISSG
+72 TASNALNPISQG

-106 LSSGFQLMS
+106 LSSGLQLMS

-125 TAGVAGIGGQAVD
+125 TAGVAGIGGQAMD

-166 SNAAMMFSPVGCVCA
+166 SNAAMMFSPVG
-181 GSRVIDKLGR
+181 
-191 FVNIEDL
+191 
-198 TKDDGIIGCG
+198 
-208 DKLIRPQK
+208 
-216 IYSFKQPEYKECLR
+216 
-230 LTLNSGIILE
+230 
-240 CSIDHPILSDFAGR
+240 
-254 AKQIT
+254 
-259 INGKS
+259 
-264 KRVRDWQFRR
+264 
-274 ADSLVI
+274 
-280 GDFVGVVNNID
+280 
-291 IWGSEEMWNPYLIG
+291 
-305 LLIGDGNYNKDHG
+305 
-318 VRIYS
+318 
-323 ADSETWN
+323 
-330 YIEKYQL
+330 
-337 GGQINFDNSNYN
+337 
-349 KEFRAYRIFDGPEHL
+349 
-364 RELGIYEQ
+364 
-372 TKKNK
+372 
-377 RLPIHIHKY
+377 
-386 TKDSICK
+386 
-393 LIAGLFDTDGFVF
+393 
-406 CNIEKKDYKVVFCQ
+406 
-420 SNIDLINQVKEQLLK
+420 
-435 LGIHS
+435 
-440 SIQKIK
+440 
-446 EKTSKYKDHEIKSG
+446 
-460 ISYKLIIKDKQSILN
+460 
-475 FYNQIHLNLSYK
+475 
-487 QKNLEE
+487 
-493 IAQYCQQGRFKDNR
+493 
-507 ELSGAKADKIKKIEN
+507 
-522 IGQQLVYNLQADDD
+522 
-536 HTYIANGIIT
+536 
-546 HNTIV
+546 TIV

-567 LGIGTDQMTTT
+567 LVGGGTDQLTTT
-578 DKILDS
+578 DKIMDS
-584 SFMKLSPV
+584 TLGRLSGL
-592 GLINGIGAKRA
+592 GLINSLGAKRT
-603 KQFSANKDTIEKV
+603 KDFSLNKDTIEKV
-616 GSDYADSVNTIE
+616 GGDYTGAVNTME
-628 DAVSKAGK
+628 EAASKAGK
-636 KYGLFSNGA
+636 KVGLFSSTSGINKLIGKA
-645 RKRANRLIDTARTQ
+645 QTFTNQTTGIANT
-659 QNIMTNISDEYQDQL
+659 YQDQL

-711 LRKHRKGGQLK
+711 LRKHRKGGQIK

-757 KEWTPIISLD
+757 QEWTPIISLD

-824 NGEQQAE
+824 KGEQQAE

-846 LEDLHKRYQ
+846 LEDLHKKYQ
-855 GYTNTQ
+855 SEELTQ

>member
-72 TASNVLNPISSG
+72 TASNALNPISSV
-84 LTNFGIMSGNYTMA
+84 LTNFGIISGNYAMA
-98 NLGQLGGS
+98 NLGQLGSS
-106 LSSGFQLMS
+106 LSSGLQLMS
-115 NWKNLSNQDK
+115 NWKNLSKQDK
-125 TAGVAGIGGQAVD
+125 AAGVAGIGGQAVD

-151 DSGLTKGLNNAYDSI
+151 DSGLTKGLNNTYDSI
-166 SNAAMMFSPVGCVCA
+166 SNAAMMFSPVG
-181 GSRVIDKLGR
+181 
-191 FVNIEDL
+191 
-198 TKDDGIIGCG
+198 
-208 DKLIRPQK
+208 
-216 IYSFKQPEYKECLR
+216 
-230 LTLNSGIILE
+230 
-240 CSIDHPILSDFAGR
+240 
-254 AKQIT
+254 
-259 INGKS
+259 
-264 KRVRDWQFRR
+264 
-274 ADSLVI
+274 
-280 GDFVGVVNNID
+280 
-291 IWGSEEMWNPYLIG
+291 
-305 LLIGDGNYNKDHG
+305 
-318 VRIYS
+318 
-323 ADSETWN
+323 
-330 YIEKYQL
+330 
-337 GGQINFDNSNYN
+337 
-349 KEFRAYRIFDGPEHL
+349 
-364 RELGIYEQ
+364 
-372 TKKNK
+372 
-377 RLPIHIHKY
+377 
-386 TKDSICK
+386 
-393 LIAGLFDTDGFVF
+393 
-406 CNIEKKDYKVVFCQ
+406 
-420 SNIDLINQVKEQLLK
+420 
-435 LGIHS
+435 
-440 SIQKIK
+440 
-446 EKTSKYKDHEIKSG
+446 
-460 ISYKLIIKDKQSILN
+460 
-475 FYNQIHLNLSYK
+475 
-487 QKNLEE
+487 
-493 IAQYCQQGRFKDNR
+493 
-507 ELSGAKADKIKKIEN
+507 
-522 IGQQLVYNLQADDD
+522 
-536 HTYIANGIIT
+536 
-546 HNTIV
+546 TIV

-559 FIGDGLTA
+559 FIGDGLSA
-567 LGIGTDQMTTT
+567 LVGGGTDQMTTT
-578 DKILDS
+578 DKIMDS
-584 SFMKLSPV
+584 TFGRISGV
-592 GLINGIGAKRA
+592 GLFNDAFGKTTQ
-603 KQFSANKDTIEKV
+603 QFSANNDTIEKV
-616 GSDYADSVNTIE
+616 GGDYADSVNTIE

-659 QNIMTNISDEYQDQL
+659 QNIMTNISNEYQDQL

-722 DKIDIEVKQE
+722 DKIDIEIKQE

-824 NGEQQAE
+824 KGEQQAE

-892 CKKGGTLDGNK
+892 CKKGGILDGNK

>member
-9 QKGQAGFQFVQ
+9 QKGQAGFQFTQ

-30 TAGSVLDQNTINAIN
+30 TAGSVLDQNTINAVN

-72 TASNVLNPISSG
+72 TASNALNPISQG

-106 LSSGFQLMS
+106 LSSGLQLMS
-115 NWKNLSNQDK
+115 NWKNLSNQDRA
-125 TAGVAGIGGQAVD
+125 AGAAGIGGQAAD
-138 TLDNMFFGKQHAK
+138 TLDNMFFGKQHAN
-151 DSGLTKGLNNAYDSI
+151 DSTLTKGLNSAYDSM
-166 SNAAMMFSPVGCVCA
+166 SNAAMAF
-181 GSRVIDKLGR
+181 
-191 FVNIEDL
+191 
-198 TKDDGIIGCG
+198 
-208 DKLIRPQK
+208 
-216 IYSFKQPEYKECLR
+216 
-230 LTLNSGIILE
+230 
-240 CSIDHPILSDFAGR
+240 
-254 AKQIT
+254 
-259 INGKS
+259 
-264 KRVRDWQFRR
+264 
-274 ADSLVI
+274 
-280 GDFVGVVNNID
+280 
-291 IWGSEEMWNPYLIG
+291 NPYL
-305 LLIGDGNYNKDHG
+305 
-318 VRIYS
+318 
-323 ADSETWN
+323 
-330 YIEKYQL
+330 
-337 GGQINFDNSNYN
+337 
-349 KEFRAYRIFDGPEHL
+349 
-364 RELGIYEQ
+364 
-372 TKKNK
+372 
-377 RLPIHIHKY
+377 
-386 TKDSICK
+386 
-393 LIAGLFDTDGFVF
+393 
-406 CNIEKKDYKVVFCQ
+406 
-420 SNIDLINQVKEQLLK
+420 
-435 LGIHS
+435 
-440 SIQKIK
+440 
-446 EKTSKYKDHEIKSG
+446 
-460 ISYKLIIKDKQSILN
+460 
-475 FYNQIHLNLSYK
+475 
-487 QKNLEE
+487 
-493 IAQYCQQGRFKDNR
+493 
-507 ELSGAKADKIKKIEN
+507 
-522 IGQQLVYNLQADDD
+522 
-536 HTYIANGIIT
+536 
-546 HNTIV
+546 
-551 GGAMKAGK
+551 GGAMKIGK
-559 FIGDGLTA
+559 LAADGLSA
-567 LGIGTDQMTTT
+567 LGLKTDQMTNT
-578 DKILDS
+578 DRILDS
-584 SFMKLSPV
+584 SFMKFTPASWTNDMF
-592 GLINGIGAKRA
+592 GKTTQ
-603 KQFSANKDTIEKV
+603 QFSSNKKTIEKV
-616 GSDYADSVNTIE
+616 GRDYTDSVNTIE

-645 RKRANRLIDTARTQ
+645 RKRANRLIDTAKTQ
-659 QNIMTNISDEYQDQL
+659 QNIMTNISNEYQDQL

-777 DKPKQEPEKVE
+777 DKPKQEPDKIE